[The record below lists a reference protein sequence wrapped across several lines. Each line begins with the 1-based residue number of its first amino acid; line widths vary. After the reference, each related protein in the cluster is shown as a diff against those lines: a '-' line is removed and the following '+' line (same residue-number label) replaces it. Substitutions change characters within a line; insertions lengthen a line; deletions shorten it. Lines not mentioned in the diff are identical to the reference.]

1 LEYLY
6 FDIKLREILSRSF
19 SCEEENKGDLCWK
32 DGNQQLNELKEELK
46 EMKSAVALD
55 LNKL

>member
-1 LEYLY
+1 MKNGVEKCKLTRKITTCSLEYLY

-32 DGNQQLNELKEELK
+32 EGNQ
-46 EMKSAVALD
+46 
-55 LNKL
+55 